1 MFSTTQL
8 STLRQKLERDRPVG
22 RAWEEKLR
30 AHSLAE
36 SYCASVRK
44 RFSICRLQWGAQS
57 PYFELWNNS
66 PGSEVAPILLFRSNS
81 SAE

>member
-8 STLRQKLERDRPVG
+8 STSRQKLERDRPVG

-36 SYCASVRK
+36 SYCTSVRK
-44 RFSICRLQWGAQS
+44 LFSIGRLQWGAQS

-66 PGSEVAPILLFRSNS
+66 PDSEVAPILLSRSNS
-81 SAE
+81 NAE